1 MIGIKNIASIL
12 GDRRVTNAEL
22 AAIHGF
28 ETDFLSKKL
37 GVDNRFVSSP
47 EIATSDL
54 AAAAARLV
62 LKKENVEPKEIGCL
76 CVVTQTPDYQLPHT
90 AAIVQNMLGLSEASS
105 TFDIG
110 LGCSGFVYG
119 LDIATSFME
128 SNKIKKGLLIT
139 ADMYSKV
146 IDPSDRATSPLF
158 SDAAAAVL
166 LTDEPHYISG
176 RGVYG
181 TDGSGYDNLIV
192 KCGGSRSPH
201 GKAELFMNGRAIFN
215 FMMSRI
221 PNDILKCLS
230 LNELAMEDID
240 KFVFHQ
246 ANLFMLESLMKKLK
260 IDEHKMVIA
269 MRDIGNTVSSSIP
282 IALESIIDKKYGR
295 ILISGFGV
303 GLSWGTNILKYKE

>member
-22 AAIHGF
+22 AGIHGF
-28 ETDFLSKKL
+28 ETEFLLKKL
-37 GVDNRFVSSP
+37 GVESRHVTSAG
-47 EIATSDL
+47 IATSDL
-54 AAAAARLV
+54 AAAAAKL
-62 LKKENVEPKEIGCL
+62 LLQKEDIAPQDIGFI

-90 AAIVQNMLGLSEASS
+90 AAIVQNMLGLDETAAS
-105 TFDIG
+105 FDIG

-128 SNKIKKGLLIT
+128 SNYIKKGILIT
-139 ADMYSKV
+139 ADTYSKV

-166 LTDEPHYISG
+166 LTDKPRYASG

-221 PNDILKCLS
+221 PNDVARCLS
-230 LNELAMEDID
+230 LNKLAMNDID
-240 KFVFHQ
+240 KFIFHQ

-269 MRDIGNTVSSSIP
+269 MREVGNTVSSSIP
-282 IALESIIDKKYGR
+282 IALESIIDKKYGS

-303 GLSWGTNILKYKE
+303 GLSWGTNILKYRE